1 MPAGNQRPRATAHL
15 IARMTAMECVEIA
28 RRIQSARLQA
38 GDQSGAKTARLVAR
52 LILEDV
58 LGERPLLHPQV

>member
-1 MPAGNQRPRATAHL
+1 
-15 IARMTAMECVEIA
+15 MECVEIA